1 MGNKYKVFLMYSDCT
16 NFVSVLSD
24 EQKGKLFQQILDYV
38 NDGTELETEDK
49 LILVAW
55 LQIKNALDRDIG
67 KYEKIKRERVEKGRL
82 GGIIRALKSNQVI
95 SDDNIEFLV
104 ENKCYTYEF
113 LKKNDISEETI
124 NNLNAIRIL
133 E

>member
-1 MGNKYKVFLMYSDCT
+1 MSKYKAFLMYSDCT

-38 NDGTELETEDK
+38 NDGTDIKTDDK
-49 LILVAW
+49 LVLVAW
-55 LQIKNALDRDIG
+55 LQIKNALDRDLG

-124 NNLNAIRIL
+124 NNLNTIRIL

>member
-1 MGNKYKVFLMYSDCT
+1 MSKYKAFLMYSDCT

-38 NDGTELETEDK
+38 NDGTDIKTDDK
-49 LILVAW
+49 LVLVAW
-55 LQIKNALDRDIG
+55 LQIKNALDRDLG